1 MELSMTI
8 NEVLS
13 QIKQLQ
19 ESGQSFS
26 KKKLKESHPKLVE
39 NALYYYPSWEHA
51 LKATE
56 KMEMDNQHH
65 GS

>member
-1 MELSMTI
+1 MEISMTV

-13 QIKQLQ
+13 QLRQLQ
-19 ESGQSFS
+19 ESGKSVN

-51 LKATE
+51 LRATE
-56 KMEMDNQHH
+56 KVE
-65 GS
+65 